1 VYLLIF
7 YTTRKTSFIG
17 GQKLSKSDQNC
28 HKLYIYWRPKNA
40 NKNSSLVNFVAAKS
54 VKKEKDGLSV
64 QIEVI
69 MKLQFCKLA

>member
-1 VYLLIF
+1 VAKNSLKVTKTVTNFIF
-7 YTTRKTSFIG
+7 TG
-17 GQKLSKSDQNC
+17 GQKML
-28 HKLYIYWRPKNA
+28 I
-40 NKNSSLVNFVAAKS
+40 NSSLVNFVAAKS